1 MSDQPI
7 EKLLQNLTVLIV
19 DNNGYM
25 RRMTRTMLL
34 SIGIRSVVEAADG
47 MTALDQIRTVNPDV
61 LLLDWDIP
69 IFTAMEIMKI
79 IRSPGVFPRPDLPT
93 VMLTDYPN
101 RSYVLQAM
109 QVGVHEILLK
119 PTSSQA
125 LHDRILSAAV
135 NKRPMIKFGK
145 YYVPQPRTISSS
157 SEQSNA
163 NLSAST

>member
-69 IFTAMEIMKI
+69 IL
-79 IRSPGVFPRPDLPT
+79 LPW
-93 VMLTDYPN
+93 
-101 RSYVLQAM
+101 R
-109 QVGVHEILLK
+109 
-119 PTSSQA
+119 
-125 LHDRILSAAV
+125 
-135 NKRPMIKFGK
+135 
-145 YYVPQPRTISSS
+145 
-157 SEQSNA
+157 
-163 NLSAST
+163 